1 MTREEAALFTAIANV
16 CPKDDNH
23 SKVEYLTFF
32 IEGWSFDKLPP
43 EITSYLT
50 EYCANSG
57 ANLVQLSYEDLV
69 AQGYI
74 TKGDGDFYK
83 TYDDTYKM
91 GLGKIFTFTLKDG
104 ESTDADTCTVA
115 VKGFISES
123 DTSGFDVE
131 LQYVDGAWKFVK
143 YSNAWNQH
151 QFFTP
156 EPEIR
161 TDPKRLISPLSETP
175 NRNEKP
181 NLHLILRGCRERLR
195 FFSYFSRNFRQKA

>member
-1 MTREEAALFTAIANV
+1 MRVFKTMFAALLAALMLVSLPGCKKEKEFVVPSNMTREEAALFTAIANV

-74 TKGDGDFYK
+74 TKGFTVTGTTVEELAAAMDVDSAALVE
-83 TYDDTYKM
+83 TMDTWNANVAS
-91 GLGKIFTFTLKDG
+91 
-104 ESTDADTCTVA
+104 ETDAEFEANLQAMIDLAKSYSDKNGNGYEQCVEWSKNEAATRKAAEDEAVA
-115 VKGFISES
+115 LNK
-123 DTSGFDVE
+123 
-131 LQYVDGAWKFVK
+131 
-143 YSNAWNQH
+143 
-151 QFFTP
+151 
-156 EPEIR
+156 
-161 TDPKRLISPLSETP
+161 
-175 NRNEKP
+175 
-181 NLHLILRGCRERLR
+181 
-195 FFSYFSRNFRQKA
+195 

>member
-1 MTREEAALFTAIANV
+1 MNTTTEKKRFT
-16 CPKDDNH
+16 
-23 SKVEYLTFF
+23 T
-32 IEGWSFDKLPP
+32 
-43 EITSYLT
+43 
-50 EYCANSG
+50 
-57 ANLVQLSYEDLV
+57 Q
-69 AQGYI
+69 
-74 TKGDGDFYK
+74 
-83 TYDDTYKM
+83 M

-156 EPEIR
+156 EPENS
-161 TDPKRLISPLSETP
+161 DGP
-175 NRNEKP
+175 EK
-181 NLHLILRGCRERLR
+181 G
-195 FFSYFSRNFRQKA
+195 

>member
-1 MTREEAALFTAIANV
+1 MLVSLPGCKKEKEFVVPSNMTREEAALFTAIANV

-32 IEGWSFDKLPP
+32 IEGWSFDKLPS

-57 ANLVQLSYEDLV
+57 ANLVQLSYKDLV

-156 EPEIR
+156 EPENS
-161 TDPKRLISPLSETP
+161 DGP
-175 NRNEKP
+175 EK
-181 NLHLILRGCRERLR
+181 G
-195 FFSYFSRNFRQKA
+195 